1 MIRGRAMGDHLP
13 LDLFIA
19 TWNETQALKTPAV
32 HRDIAR
38 WLDERLIAGDQR
50 LLIMAFRG
58 CGKSTLTGLYCAWRL
73 ALDPNLRILVL
84 SADEALAG
92 KLVRN
97 IRRVIERHPLTGD
110 LMPEGA
116 KDQWANDRF
125 TIRRDKELRD
135 PSVMARGIE
144 ANITGSRADLVICD
158 DVEVPNTAATAEL
171 RERLRERLAEI
182 DFVLTPG
189 GTQLYLG
196 TPHHRDTLYDWQGN
210 SGFLASFKKLVKP
223 IQDQDGNSTW
233 PERFPTEEIER
244 LKRKAGPIRFAAQM
258 MLQPVTTEAGRLE
271 AKQLRR
277 YAEEL
282 DYREAHGRPVLML
295 GERRLIS
302 AACWWDPA
310 FGQAASDDLLTK
322 RAKRDR
328 SVIACVFTDS
338 EGHYWLHRISYL
350 TIVARDETDE
360 ATQQCRQVADFLSAH
375 YLPAVHLEIN
385 GIGRFLPGL
394 LRQVLRQRG
403 IEASV
408 VEVSSRL
415 PKDTRILEAFDA
427 VLAAG
432 ALSAHESVW
441 STPLITELND
451 WRPGIGG
458 PARDDGLDAVAGC
471 LSAEPVRFTRPLRPA
486 QPERPRPAWRGFPT
500 G

>member
-1 MIRGRAMGDHLP
+1 MIP

-19 TWNETQALKTPAV
+19 TWNEVQAQQTPAI

-38 WLDERLIAGDQR
+38 WLNERLVQGDRR

-73 ALDPNLRILVL
+73 ALDNNLRILVL

-92 KLVRN
+92 KMVRN
-97 IRRVIERHPLTGD
+97 IRRVIERHPLTAD
-110 LMPEGA
+110 LMPVGSR
-116 KDQWANDRF
+116 DQWANDRF
-125 TIRRDKELRD
+125 TIRRELELRD

-158 DVEVPNTAATAEL
+158 DVEVPNTAATAEQ

-196 TPHHRDTLYDWQGN
+196 TPHHRDSLYTDAGED
-210 SGFLASFKKLVKP
+210 GFLARFKRLVRP
-223 IQDQDGNSTW
+223 IVTAEGNSVW
-233 PERFPTEEIER
+233 PERFPAAAIEALR
-244 LKRKAGPIRFAAQM
+244 RKAGPARFAAQM
-258 MLQPVTTEAGRLE
+258 LLRPLTIEAGHLNP
-271 AKQLRR
+271 AQLKR
-277 YAEEL
+277 YDTEL
-282 DYREAHGRPVLML
+282 AYQEAHGRPVLRL
-295 GERRLIS
+295 GEQRLVS

-310 FGQAASDDLLTK
+310 FGQAVSDDLLRT

-328 SVIACVFTDS
+328 SVVACVFTGED
-338 EGHYWLHRISYL
+338 GHYWLHRIRYL
-350 TIVARDETDE
+350 TIAPGDQTDE
-360 ATQQCRQVADFLSAH
+360 ATQQCRQVAGFLADH
-375 YLPAVHLEIN
+375 HLPAVYLEIN

-394 LRQVLRQRG
+394 LRQVLREQG
-403 IEASV
+403 IEAAV
-408 VEVSSRL
+408 VEVSSRK
-415 PKDTRILEAFDA
+415 PKDQRIMEAFDA

-432 ALSAHESVW
+432 ALSAHGQVLAS
-441 STPLITELND
+441 PFMDELTD
-451 WRPGIGG
+451 WRPGITG

-471 LSAEPVRFTRPLRPA
+471 LSVEPVRFIRPTRKTKPT
-486 QPERPRPAWRGFPT
+486 RPRPDWQG